1 MLLVCPHCETGFR
14 VDPSVLGED
23 GRTVR
28 CARCRESWFATP
40 VIAEPAMAEAIES
53 RASAFSN
60 SVEQIDERADQV
72 QQSDEQATP
81 AEQIDE
87 WADPPPINVA
97 SSPSI
102 AVDQAPEIVVPAIQH
117 DDQDSG
123 EPKPRRRPPLRG
135 KRRKPIRIPRFAAV
149 AAGFMAVAV
158 VGLAARESVVRFVP
172 DLAGVYAAVGLPVNL
187 RGLEFR
193 EVKTI
198 REMQDGIPVLVIQ
211 GDVVNVVKHAV
222 EVPRVRLAVLGP
234 NGQEL
239 YSWTALLQRSILADS
254 EKVSFLSRL
263 ASPPPEGR
271 EVLVRF
277 LTRADL
283 TASAR

>member
-14 VDPSVLGED
+14 VDASVLGND

-28 CARCRESWFATP
+28 CARCRESWFAAA
-40 VIAEPAMAEAIES
+40 VKGEVAMAEAAEGAPVSIADS
-53 RASAFSN
+53 PGQVADPP
-60 SVEQIDERADQV
+60 EQV
-72 QQSDEQATP
+72 
-81 AEQIDE
+81 DE
-87 WADPPPINVA
+87 WTDPPPIEVA

-102 AVDQAPEIVVPAIQH
+102 AVDQAPEIVVPAIQYE
-117 DDQDSG
+117 DQERS
-123 EPKPRRRPPLRG
+123 EPKVRRRPPVRG
-135 KRRKPIRIPRFAAV
+135 NRRKPIRIPRFAAV

-158 VGLAARESVVRFVP
+158 AGLVARESVVRLVP
-172 DLAGVYAAVGLPVNL
+172 DLAGVFAAVGLPVNL

-211 GDVVNVVKHAV
+211 GDVVNIVKHAV

-234 NGQEL
+234 SGQEL
-239 YSWTALLQRSILADS
+239 YSWTALLQRSILADN
-254 EKVSFLSRL
+254 EKVSFRSRL

>member
-14 VDPSVLGED
+14 VDPAVLGKD

-28 CARCRESWFATP
+28 CARCRESWFAAP
-40 VIAEPAMAEAIES
+40 VTAEPAMAEAAADNAI
-53 RASAFSN
+53 ASTPMS
-60 SVEQIDERADQV
+60 ADQ
-72 QQSDEQATP
+72 AT
-81 AEQIDE
+81 E
-87 WADPPPINVA
+87 WADPAPIDAA

-102 AVDQAPEIVVPAIQH
+102 AAEQAPGIVVTANN
-117 DDQDSG
+117 DKDRDQPQS
-123 EPKPRRRPPLRG
+123 KARRRPPVRG
-135 KRRKPIRIPRFAAV
+135 NNRKPIRIPRFV
-149 AAGFMAVAV
+149 AMTMGLMAIAV
-158 VGLAARESVVRFVP
+158 VGLVARESVVRFVP
-172 DLAGVYAAVGLPVNL
+172 DLAGIYSSIGLPVNL

-193 EVKTI
+193 EVKTT
-198 REMQDGIPVLVIQ
+198 REMQDGIPVLVIE
-211 GDVVNVVKHAV
+211 GEVVNVVRHAV

-254 EKVSFLSRL
+254 EKVSFRSRL

-283 TASAR
+283 TVSAR